1 MNEFSKN
8 FPSAKLLEPLL
19 LGGLKLYPISFD
31 NQNIPFKICT
41 FDQLHDLEKIEAN
54 EIGEQGIVGKIQI
67 NNKSDDYLVIFD
79 GEAIIGA
86 KQNRISEQTVIIL
99 PNTKTVIPVNCVERG
114 RWNFRD
120 ERKFSKSNFSA
131 SPKMRSRKAE
141 LLKEQRYENV
151 QSQVWDEIDMLSE
164 KVAYS
169 SNTSDLGDVL
179 KNRNTYKFNFNKEL
193 INKLSCNGYL
203 VFGTEKPFIELFFD
217 KEICKKQ
224 ISKSIDSW
232 FADIENGV
240 EVPNKPEVYLEH
252 FLNSNWDSDRSV
264 GIETSFSSSRL
275 NNGRST
281 FLEGNFIHGYYFF

>member
-1 MNEFSKN
+1 
-8 FPSAKLLEPLL
+8 
-19 LGGLKLYPISFD
+19 
-31 NQNIPFKICT
+31 
-41 FDQLHDLEKIEAN
+41 
-54 EIGEQGIVGKIQI
+54 
-67 NNKSDDYLVIFD
+67 
-79 GEAIIGA
+79 
-86 KQNRISEQTVIIL
+86 
-99 PNTKTVIPVNCVERG
+99 
-114 RWNFRD
+114 
-120 ERKFSKSNFSA
+120 
-131 SPKMRSRKAE
+131 MRSRKAE

-151 QSQVWDEIDMLSE
+151 QSQVWNEIDMLSE

-252 FLNSNWDSDRSV
+252 FLNSNWDSDRSI